1 MNIELRHLR
10 YFMAVA
16 DELHFSRAA
25 ERLGIS
31 QPPLSQQIRDL
42 ESMLGLRLL
51 RRTNRRVELTD
62 AGRVY
67 LDAARDILARVDDA
81 ADMARR
87 AERGD
92 IGELHVGFTQST
104 PLIERFPRA
113 VRAFREAYPAVRL
126 VLKEHNTLQQIER
139 MLDGNQ
145 QVGLIRGAE
154 LPASLVSRKLLD
166 DPLVAV
172 LRADH
177 PLAQVRSKRKGARPR
192 VRVDELAELPF
203 VLFSRHAGTGVAA
216 QVQAMCRQ
224 AGFVPR
230 VAQEAGESAT
240 MVGLVAA
247 GLGVAVLPQSM
258 RQVHVAG
265 VAYVPIDSPDA
276 ASALYLVHRR
286 NDASPLVRAF
296 TQLMLKA

>member
-10 YFMAVA
+10 YFIAVA

-42 ESMLGLRLL
+42 ETQLGVRLL

-67 LDAARDILARVDDA
+67 LDAARDIIARVDEA
-81 ADMARR
+81 GDMARR
-87 AERGD
+87 AERGE

-126 VLKEHNTLQQIER
+126 VLKEYNTLQQIARLLE
-139 MLDGNQ
+139 GTQ
-145 QVGLIRGAE
+145 QVGLIRGTE
-154 LPASLVSRKLLD
+154 LPQPLVARKLVE

-177 PLAQVRSKRKGARPR
+177 PLAKGRHPR
-192 VRVDELAELPF
+192 VHVEQLADEPF
-203 VLFSRHAGTGVAA
+203 VVFSRNAGTGVAA
-216 QVQAMCRQ
+216 QVQLMCRN
-224 AGFVPR
+224 AGFAPR

-247 GLGVAVLPQSM
+247 GLGVAVLPESM
-258 RQVHVAG
+258 RLLHVEG
-265 VAYVPIDSPDA
+265 VAYVPIESPDA
-276 ASALYLVHRR
+276 ASALHLVHRR
-286 NDASPLVRAF
+286 TDTSPLVKAF

>member
-1 MNIELRHLR
+1 VQIELRHLR
-10 YFMAVA
+10 YFIAVA

-42 ESMLGLRLL
+42 EAQLGVRLL

-67 LDAARDILARVDDA
+67 LDAARDIIARVDEA
-81 ADMARR
+81 GDMARR
-87 AERGD
+87 AERGE

-104 PLIERFPRA
+104 PLIARFPRA

-139 MLDGNQ
+139 LLEGTQ
-145 QVGLIRGAE
+145 QVGLIRGTD
-154 LPASLVSRKLLD
+154 LPPPLVARKLVD

-177 PLAQVRSKRKGARPR
+177 PLAKGRRPR
-192 VRVDELAELPF
+192 VRVEQLADEPF
-203 VLFSRHAGTGVAA
+203 VIFSRNAGTGVAA
-216 QVQAMCRQ
+216 QVQQMCRN
-224 AGFVPR
+224 AGFAPR
-230 VAQEAGESAT
+230 IAQEAGESAT

-247 GLGVAVLPQSM
+247 GLGVAVLPESM
-258 RQVHVAG
+258 RLLHVEG
-265 VAYVPIDSPDA
+265 VAYVTIDSPDA
-276 ASALYLVHRR
+276 ASALHLVHRR
-286 NDASPLVRAF
+286 TDTSPLVKAF
-296 TQLMLKA
+296 MQLMLSA

>member
-1 MNIELRHLR
+1 MSIELRHLR
-10 YFMAVA
+10 YFIAVA

-42 ESMLGLRLL
+42 EGMLGLRLL

-67 LDAARDILARVDDA
+67 LDAARDILSRVDEAGDL
-81 ADMARR
+81 ARR
-87 AERGD
+87 AERGE

-104 PLIERFPRA
+104 PLIARFPRA
-113 VRAFREAYPAVRL
+113 ARAFREAWPAVRL

-139 MLDGNQ
+139 LLDGSQ
-145 QVGLIRGAE
+145 QVGLIRGTD
-154 LPASLVSRKLLD
+154 LPPALTARKLVD

-177 PLAQVRSKRKGARPR
+177 PLAKGRRPR
-192 VRVDELAELPF
+192 VRVGQLAAEPF
-203 VLFSRHAGTGVAA
+203 VVFSRNAGTGVAA

-224 AGFVPR
+224 AGFAPR
-230 VAQEAGESAT
+230 IAQEAGESAT

-247 GLGVAVLPQSM
+247 GLGVAVLPESM
-258 RQVHVAG
+258 RQVHIEG

-286 NDASPLVRAF
+286 SDTSPLVKAF
-296 TQLMLKA
+296 MQLMLKA

>member
-10 YFMAVA
+10 YFIAVA

-25 ERLGIS
+25 ERLGMS

-42 ESMLGLRLL
+42 EAQLGVRLL

-67 LDAARDILARVDDA
+67 LDAARDIISRVDEA
-81 ADMARR
+81 GDMARR
-87 AERGD
+87 AERGE

-104 PLIERFPRA
+104 PLIALFPRA

-126 VLKEHNTLQQIER
+126 VLKENNTLAQIER
-139 MLDGNQ
+139 LLDGSQ
-145 QVGLIRGAE
+145 QVGLIRGTD
-154 LPASLVSRKLLD
+154 LPPTLVARKLVD

-172 LRADH
+172 MRADH
-177 PLAQVRSKRKGARPR
+177 PLVKRRKTRLK
-192 VRVDELAELPF
+192 VDDLAGEPF
-203 VLFSRHAGTGVAA
+203 VVFSRNAGTGVAS
-216 QVQAMCRQ
+216 QVQAMCRN
-224 AGFVPR
+224 AGFAPR
-230 VAQEAGESAT
+230 IAQEAGESAT

-258 RQVHVAG
+258 SHVHVEG

-276 ASALYLVHRR
+276 ASALYLVHRSG
-286 NDASPLVRAF
+286 DASPLVKSFMR
-296 TQLMLKA
+296 LMLKA